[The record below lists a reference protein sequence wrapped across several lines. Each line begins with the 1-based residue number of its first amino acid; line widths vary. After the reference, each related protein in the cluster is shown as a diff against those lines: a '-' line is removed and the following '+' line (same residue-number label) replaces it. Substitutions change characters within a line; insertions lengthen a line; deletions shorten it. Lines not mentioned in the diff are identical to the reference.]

1 MSSLRAFVAMVLRHL
16 ARDRSAL
23 FFMLVLP
30 VAIIVIIGST
40 FGGQTRVRVG
50 VVVEDRSDAARELV
64 AELGEAPGIEIRE
77 IADRDELTVRLR
89 RFAVAAGVVV
99 PDGYGDRVA
108 AGRTAELEVVGDLT
122 SLQAVAARAAV
133 ERSTAGLGGRIAA
146 ARLVTAE
153 TGRPI
158 EEARAAV
165 DRADG
170 AAVEVGVRD
179 VGEAVIGDRSRF
191 SLTAPQNLV
200 LFVFIN
206 TLGAGALLV
215 RSRQVGVL
223 RRVLATPTPAWRVV
237 AGLGAGWMAVAL
249 VQSVIIVAV
258 GAVAFGVVWGDPLAA
273 AVLVVAF
280 ALVGTGGG
288 LLLGA
293 VGRNE
298 DRVGAVTPVVG
309 LVLGALGGCMTP
321 IEVFPPAL
329 VQVAHAIP
337 HFWAL
342 RAWRTLIFDGGGLA
356 DIAPSLGILVGVAVV
371 LGGSAVAV
379 LRRDLTG
386 G

>member
-1 MSSLRAFVAMVLRHL
+1 MSAVRAFVSMVLRHL

-50 VVVEDRSDAARELV
+50 VVVEDGSAAAGELL
-64 AELGEAPGIEIRE
+64 AELRDAPGIEVRE
-77 IADRDELTVRLR
+77 VDDRDELTSRLR
-89 RFAVAAGVVV
+89 RFAVAAGVIV
-99 PDGYGDRVA
+99 PAGYGDRVA

-146 ARLVTAE
+146 ARLVAAE
-153 TGRPI
+153 TGRPL
-158 EEARAAV
+158 EEVRT
-165 DRADG
+165 
-170 AAVEVGVRD
+170 AVERDEGASVEVRVRD

-223 RRVLATPTPAWRVV
+223 RRVLATPTPAWRIV

-249 VQSVIIVAV
+249 VQSLIIVAV
-258 GAVAFGVVWGDPLAA
+258 GAVAFGVAWGDPLAA
-273 AVLVVAF
+273 SALILVF

-298 DRVGAVTPVVG
+298 DRVGAMTPVVG

-321 IEVFPPAL
+321 VEVFPPAL
-329 VQVAHAIP
+329 VRVAHAIP
-337 HFWAL
+337 HYWAL
-342 RAWRTLIFDGGGLA
+342 EAWRTLIFDGGGLV
-356 DIAPSLGILVGVAVV
+356 DIAPSLGVLAGVAVV